1 MIDLMKY
8 VIAGAVSIV
17 LGIIAGIFGNVLTG
31 VLIFVLVLG
40 GYIMLNIVNDL
51 KPDEPKQVSI
61 TNVDQ
66 KNNSNKATRTIS
78 SAG

>member
-17 LGIIAGIFGNVLTG
+17 LAVIAGIFGNVLTG
-31 VLIFVLVLG
+31 VLIFVLVFG

-51 KPDEPKQVSI
+51 KPSEAKQVNI

-66 KNNSNKATRTIS
+66 KNHSDEATRTIS

>member
-8 VIAGAVSIV
+8 VIAGVVSIV

-40 GYIMLNIVNDL
+40 GYIMLNIVNDH
-51 KPDEPKQVSI
+51 KTSTTKQVNI
-61 TNVDQ
+61 TNVDE
-66 KNNSNKATRTIS
+66 KKICTIGIWTIS